1 MRLDDGI
8 RKHGFRKWYSRELTR
23 AHLQLLILL
32 LSTIGLFAA
41 VELISRPAPTSDRLG
56 NLLLLLVCLGLALW
70 SLRRYLFL
78 FKRAEGIAGQAVCP
92 SCRAYGRL
100 QVQDSLAD
108 GEQVS
113 VSCLKCAKQWQ
124 ICDFASGL

>member
-8 RKHGFRKWYSRELTR
+8 RKLGFRKWYSRELTR
-23 AHLQLLILL
+23 AHLQLLMLL

-41 VELISRPAPTSDRLG
+41 VELVGRPAPTPERLG
-56 NLLLLLVCLGLALW
+56 NLLLLLVCLGVALW

-78 FKRAEGIAGQAVCP
+78 FKRAEVIATQAVCP

-100 QVQDSLAD
+100 QVRESADD

-113 VSCLKCAKQWQ
+113 VSCLKCSKQWQ
-124 ICDFASGL
+124 ICDPGTGL